1 MEKVETKLYKLVG
14 MNRKEILFSLIM
26 IVIGSI
32 IYTYGV
38 NGFIMPNK
46 FSSGGVSGL
55 AIIIYYLTNIGIG
68 TSNFLLNTII
78 VILGWR
84 FLEKRTLIFTGITL
98 TIVSFLL
105 NHFTPPP
112 FYSENLLISA
122 AAGGLCTGLGMG
134 IILRGR
140 GTTAGTDIIALMLK
154 KYLGIPFASAVLG
167 CNVIVVFISSFTIGV
182 EKAIV
187 TLIML
192 FISSKLINA
201 VTEGFDQ
208 KKSIM
213 VVSNE
218 PNAIAE
224 EVVHKIDRGIT
235 VLYGRGYFSKTEK
248 QVLYIV
254 VSRYQSLKI
263 QRLIAEVDP
272 HAFISVSDVQQVI
285 GQGFTFFN
293 PTNRNDKFYLK
304 Y

>member
-1 MEKVETKLYKLVG
+1 
-14 MNRKEILFSLIM
+14 M

-68 TSNFLLNTII
+68 TSNFLLNTTI

-105 NHFTPPP
+105 NYFTPPP

>member
-1 MEKVETKLYKLVG
+1 MEKVETKLYKLLG